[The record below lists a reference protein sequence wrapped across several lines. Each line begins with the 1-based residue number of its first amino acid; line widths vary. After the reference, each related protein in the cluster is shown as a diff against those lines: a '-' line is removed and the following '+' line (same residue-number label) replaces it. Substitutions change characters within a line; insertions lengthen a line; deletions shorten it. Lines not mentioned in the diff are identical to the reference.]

1 MAFEA
6 PIWSLMAV
14 GKLHILWP
22 HLDSDLFTKITIFLV
37 RFFVLTVG
45 YYEASEGQPVLGLT
59 VLGPLLD
66 LRARRLRLP
75 LMTPVALWMGH
86 RRLATRLGFPA
97 QSRTSLTD

>member
-1 MAFEA
+1 
-6 PIWSLMAV
+6 MAV

-66 LRARRLRLP
+66 GGA
-75 LMTPVALWMGH
+75 
-86 RRLATRLGFPA
+86 
-97 QSRTSLTD
+97 SRGTGGVVREDS

>member
-1 MAFEA
+1 
-6 PIWSLMAV
+6 MAV

-66 LRARRLRLP
+66 SAANCESSRAERTAARCD
-75 LMTPVALWMGH
+75 AD
-86 RRLATRLGFPA
+86 AA
-97 QSRTSLTD
+97 ASSRGTGGQ

>member
-1 MAFEA
+1 
-6 PIWSLMAV
+6 MAV

-66 LRARRLRLP
+66 EGS
-75 LMTPVALWMGH
+75 TSW
-86 RRLATRLGFPA
+86 TA
-97 QSRTSLTD
+97 QETLLKVRSHLVCRS

>member
-66 LRARRLRLP
+66 
-75 LMTPVALWMGH
+75 
-86 RRLATRLGFPA
+86 
-97 QSRTSLTD
+97 SRTDVYGGHNWERKVCHRYALNVHPRVPALREHSS

>member
-14 GKLHILWP
+14 GKLYILWP
-22 HLDSDLFTKITIFLV
+22 HLDSDLFTKITSFLV
-37 RFFVLTVG
+37 RFIVLTVG

-66 LRARRLRLP
+66 PTYRDPPRARP
-75 LMTPVALWMGH
+75 P
-86 RRLATRLGFPA
+86 
-97 QSRTSLTD
+97 

>member
-59 VLGPLLD
+59 VLGPLLETS
-66 LRARRLRLP
+66 RFPSSAGRR
-75 LMTPVALWMGH
+75 
-86 RRLATRLGFPA
+86 
-97 QSRTSLTD
+97 

>member
-1 MAFEA
+1 
-6 PIWSLMAV
+6 MAV

-66 LRARRLRLP
+66 I
-75 LMTPVALWMGH
+75 G
-86 RRLATRLGFPA
+86 
-97 QSRTSLTD
+97 

>member
-1 MAFEA
+1 
-6 PIWSLMAV
+6 MAV

-66 LRARRLRLP
+66 QARPGFGDFADGSSERAVEDVGGR
-75 LMTPVALWMGH
+75 TPRDGEV
-86 RRLATRLGFPA
+86 PEVND
-97 QSRTSLTD
+97 S

>member
-1 MAFEA
+1 
-6 PIWSLMAV
+6 MAV

-66 LRARRLRLP
+66 NMFNYASAFNKRLVDWNTGKVTAMEGMFGSASMFNQP
-75 LMTPVALWMGH
+75 LA
-86 RRLATRLGFPA
+86 FD
-97 QSRTSLTD
+97 TSGVIYM

>member
-1 MAFEA
+1 
-6 PIWSLMAV
+6 MAV

-59 VLGPLLD
+59 VLTPLLD
-66 LRARRLRLP
+66 FGND
-75 LMTPVALWMGH
+75 TITALDYPTQFYSTAVW
-86 RRLATRLGFPA
+86 TVPP
-97 QSRTSLTD
+97 

>member
-1 MAFEA
+1 
-6 PIWSLMAV
+6 MAV

-66 LRARRLRLP
+66 
-75 LMTPVALWMGH
+75 
-86 RRLATRLGFPA
+86 
-97 QSRTSLTD
+97 